1 MCKVVVGAAFAM
13 AFWPQIVDAELDDVQ
28 KLGRGRADAALV
40 GFGLSPEQRE
50 TIRRGLACFFLE
62 E

>member
-40 GFGLSPEQRE
+40 GLGLSPEQRG